1 MIWLKEVLMAK
12 KRYWKLEYSIAL
24 FVMLGVILL
33 LMPVSIESTR
43 QANAISK
50 WNEKLNR
57 VEYMFSVIN
66 AHITDDILKS
76 MNKAKTPQEREAIL
90 LALVKP
96 YLRINTENYPSKHYK
111 PRYMNGAKVYKGQ
124 SYYFDDLYF
133 AENNSIVGIK
143 DIKSENSTDALFIMM
158 FDINGIMPPNR
169 WGRDI
174 YGVNIYDGGKIEP
187 FGFDME
193 MNELKKDCSDS
204 GTGVS
209 CSYYYKIGGGFD
221 E

>member
-1 MIWLKEVLMAK
+1 MAK

-66 AHITDDILKS
+66 AHITDDILTS
-76 MNKAKTPQEREAIL
+76 MKKAKTPQEREAIL

-96 YLRINTENYPSKHYK
+96 YLRINTETYPGKHYK
-111 PRYMNGAKVYKGQ
+111 PRYMNGTKVYKGQ
-124 SYYFDDLYF
+124 SYYFDDFYF
-133 AENNSIVGIK
+133 AENNTIVGIK
-143 DIKSENSTDALFIMM
+143 DIKSENSTDALFLML
-158 FDINGIMPPNR
+158 FDINGILPPNR

>member
-1 MIWLKEVLMAK
+1 
-12 KRYWKLEYSIAL
+12 
-24 FVMLGVILL
+24 
-33 LMPVSIESTR
+33 
-43 QANAISK
+43 
-50 WNEKLNR
+50 
-57 VEYMFSVIN
+57 
-66 AHITDDILKS
+66 
-76 MNKAKTPQEREAIL
+76 
-90 LALVKP
+90 
-96 YLRINTENYPSKHYK
+96 
-111 PRYMNGAKVYKGQ
+111 MNGAKVYKGQ
-124 SYYFDDLYF
+124 SYYFDDFYF